1 MALNR
6 VPVSVLIPCYNS
18 ADVIG
23 DCLESVS
30 WADEIFVCDSFST
43 DATLE
48 IARRYTDRIVQHAHF
63 VVFFQG
69 VGQAAHHARRLR
81 GDLQGLAQARLGAPT
96 RGGEGLQAAPDPDD
110 PALRVHLAHICLRL
124 RQ

>member
-48 IARRYTDRIVQHAHF
+48 IARRYTDRIVQHAY
-63 VVFFQG
+63 VTSATQKNWAIP
-69 VGQAAHHARRLR
+69 QLRHAWVLIVDTDERVS
-81 GDLQGLAQARLGAPT
+81 
-96 RGGEGLQAAPDPDD
+96 
-110 PALRVHLAHICLRL
+110 PALRREIEAALSA
-124 RQ
+124 